1 MNLLREYI
9 RALLEF
15 SIKAN
20 RKNVHQDGTSK
31 SRGYMSGIDKT
42 WTGEDTNDHLHNWYK
57 EMGLM
62 SESRSGT
69 VHPKIYDMIARANEN
84 GYKVEV
90 TNHSVAIYDDAEN
103 IVAQVDWEQ
112 DPMYGPC
119 LDASIVTNARATTG
133 FGPLAYDV
141 AIEVTGGLTPDRT
154 TVSDEARD
162 VWDYYNTVRHDV
174 KKEQLDDLEN
184 KLTPAEQDNCEQN
197 SASEDSA
204 IGSPGNWD
212 ESVLSKKYSKQGSPV
227 YDELRSRDMLV

>member
-1 MNLLREYI
+1 
-9 RALLEF
+9 
-15 SIKAN
+15 
-20 RKNVHQDGTSK
+20 
-31 SRGYMSGIDKT
+31 
-42 WTGEDTNDHLHNWYK
+42 
-57 EMGLM
+57 
-62 SESRSGT
+62 
-69 VHPKIYDMIARANEN
+69 
-84 GYKVEV
+84 
-90 TNHSVAIYDDAEN
+90 
-103 IVAQVDWEQ
+103 
-112 DPMYGPC
+112 MYGPC
-119 LDASIVTNARATTG
+119 LDASSVTNARATTG

-184 KLTPAEQDNCEQN
+184 KLTPEEQDNCEQL

-204 IGSPGNWD
+204 VGSPGNWD